1 MFFVELKLNA
11 MYKLHLDRELAKDI
25 FGNASKETL
34 DWVVNAIANI
44 VVADGII
51 EKHEFVALQEAIGLL
66 ENKEEIHAL
75 MDRVKKKEIIE
86 IKTISIND
94 ELAIKVFF
102 YLAAIAVIDGELKKS
117 EAAMLKKCGLCMGLD
132 DELIR
137 AVIQWTLKQ
146 MEINRKL
153 KEDLTKSNNFRS
165 RIIDSII

>member
-1 MFFVELKLNA
+1 

-25 FGNASKETL
+25 FGSASKEIL

-66 ENKEEIHAL
+66 ENKEEINAL

-86 IKTISIND
+86 IKTIRIID

-132 DELIR
+132 DDLIR

>member
-1 MFFVELKLNA
+1 
-11 MYKLHLDRELAKDI
+11 MYKLHLDRELAKDVFI
-25 FGNASKETL
+25 NSSKETL

-66 ENKEEIHAL
+66 QDKEEIHAL

-86 IKTISIND
+86 IKSIRIND

-117 EAAMLKKCGLCMGLD
+117 EAEMLKKCGLCMGLD
-132 DELIR
+132 DDLIK

-153 KEDLTKSNNFRS
+153 KEDLKKSNNFRS
-165 RIIDSII
+165 RIIDSIL

>member
-1 MFFVELKLNA
+1 
-11 MYKLHLDRELAKDI
+11 MYKLHLDRELAKDVFI
-25 FGNASKETL
+25 NSSKETL

-66 ENKEEIHAL
+66 QDKEEIHAL

-86 IKTISIND
+86 IKSIRIND

-117 EAAMLKKCGLCMGLD
+117 EAEMLKKCGLCMGLD
-132 DELIR
+132 DDLIK

-153 KEDLTKSNNFRS
+153 KDDLTKSNHFRS
-165 RIIDSII
+165 RIIDSIL

>member
-1 MFFVELKLNA
+1 
-11 MYKLHLDRELAKDI
+11 MYKLHLDRELAKDL

-66 ENKEEIHAL
+66 ESKEEIHAL

-86 IKTISIND
+86 IKTITIND

-117 EAAMLKKCGLCMGLD
+117 EAEMLKKCGDCMGLED
-132 DELIR
+132 DLIK

-153 KEDLTKSNNFRS
+153 KEDLKNSNNFRS

>member
-1 MFFVELKLNA
+1 
-11 MYKLHLDRELAKDI
+11 MYKLHLDQELAKDV
-25 FGNASKETL
+25 FGNAPKEVL

-66 ENKEEIHAL
+66 ENKDEIHAL
-75 MDRVKKKEIIE
+75 MDRVKKKEIID
-86 IKTISIND
+86 IKSVRIND

-117 EAAMLKKCGLCMGLD
+117 EAEMLKKCGLCMGLD
-132 DELIR
+132 DDLIR

-153 KEDLTKSNNFRS
+153 REDLKSSNSFRS
-165 RIIDSII
+165 RIIDSIL

>member
-1 MFFVELKLNA
+1 
-11 MYKLHLDRELAKDI
+11 MYKLNLDRELAKDVFI
-25 FGNASKETL
+25 NSSKETL

-66 ENKEEIHAL
+66 QDKEEIHAL

-86 IKTISIND
+86 IKSIRIND

-117 EAAMLKKCGLCMGLD
+117 EAEMLKKCGLCMGLD
-132 DELIR
+132 DDLIK

-153 KEDLTKSNNFRS
+153 KDDLNKSNNFRS
-165 RIIDSII
+165 RIIESIL

>member
-1 MFFVELKLNA
+1 
-11 MYKLHLDRELAKDI
+11 MYKLHLDQELAKDVFI
-25 FGNASKETL
+25 NSSKETL

-44 VVADGII
+44 VIADGII

-66 ENKEEIHAL
+66 QDKEEIHAL
-75 MDRVKKKEIIE
+75 MDRVKKKEMIE
-86 IKTISIND
+86 IKNIRIND
-94 ELAIKVFF
+94 ESAIKVFF

-132 DELIR
+132 DDLIK

-153 KEDLTKSNNFRS
+153 KEDLKSSNNFRS
-165 RIIDSII
+165 RIIDSIL

>member
-1 MFFVELKLNA
+1 
-11 MYKLHLDRELAKDI
+11 MYKLHLDRELAKDVFI
-25 FGNASKETL
+25 NSSKETL

-86 IKTISIND
+86 IKTIRIID

-132 DELIR
+132 DDLIK

-165 RIIDSII
+165 RIIDSIL

>member
-1 MFFVELKLNA
+1 
-11 MYKLHLDRELAKDI
+11 MYKLHLDRELAKDVFI
-25 FGNASKETL
+25 NSSKETL

-75 MDRVKKKEIIE
+75 MDRVKKKELTE
-86 IKTISIND
+86 IKTIRIID

-117 EAAMLKKCGLCMGLD
+117 EAEMLKKCGLCMGLD
-132 DELIR
+132 DDLIK

-153 KEDLTKSNNFRS
+153 KNDLINSNNFRS
-165 RIIDSII
+165 RIIDSIL

>member
-1 MFFVELKLNA
+1 
-11 MYKLHLDRELAKDI
+11 MYKLHLDRELAKDVYI
-25 FGNASKETL
+25 NSSKKTI
-34 DWVVNAIANI
+34 DWVENAIANI

-66 ENKEEIHAL
+66 QDKEEIHAL

-86 IKTISIND
+86 INSIRIDD

-117 EAAMLKKCGLCMGLD
+117 EAEMLKKCGDCMGLED
-132 DELIR
+132 DLIK

-153 KEDLTKSNNFRS
+153 KEDLKSSNNFRS
-165 RIIDSII
+165 RIIDSIL

>member
-1 MFFVELKLNA
+1 
-11 MYKLHLDRELAKDI
+11 MYKLHLDRELAKDVFI
-25 FGNASKETL
+25 NSSKETI

-66 ENKEEIHAL
+66 QDKEEIHSL
-75 MDRVKKKEIIE
+75 MDRVKKKELIE
-86 IKTISIND
+86 ISKIRIND
-94 ELAIKVFF
+94 ELAIKIFF

-117 EAAMLKKCGLCMGLD
+117 EAKMLKTCGHSMGLED
-132 DELIR
+132 DLIK

-153 KEDLTKSNNFRS
+153 KEDLKSSNSFRS
-165 RIIDSII
+165 RIIDSIL

>member
-1 MFFVELKLNA
+1 
-11 MYKLHLDRELAKDI
+11 MYKLHLDRELAKDVFI
-25 FGNASKETL
+25 NSSKETL

-66 ENKEEIHAL
+66 QDKEEIHAL
-75 MDRVKKKEIIE
+75 MNRVKKKEIIE
-86 IKTISIND
+86 IKSIRIND

-117 EAAMLKKCGLCMGLD
+117 EAEMLKKCGLCMGLD
-132 DELIR
+132 DDLIK

-146 MEINRKL
+146 MEINRQL
-153 KEDLTKSNNFRS
+153 KEDLNKSNNFRS
-165 RIIDSII
+165 RIIESIL

>member
-1 MFFVELKLNA
+1 
-11 MYKLHLDRELAKDI
+11 MYKLHLDRELAKDV
-25 FGNASKETL
+25 FVNSSKETL

-66 ENKEEIHAL
+66 QDKEEIHAL

-86 IKTISIND
+86 INSIKIND

-117 EAAMLKKCGLCMGLD
+117 EAEMLKKCGLCMGLD
-132 DELIR
+132 DDLIK

-153 KEDLTKSNNFRS
+153 KEDLKNSNNFRS
-165 RIIDSII
+165 RIIDSLL

>member
-1 MFFVELKLNA
+1 
-11 MYKLHLDRELAKDI
+11 MYKLHLDRELAKDVFI
-25 FGNASKETL
+25 NSSKETL

-66 ENKEEIHAL
+66 QDKEEIHAL
-75 MDRVKKKEIIE
+75 MDRVKKKEKIE
-86 IKTISIND
+86 IKSIRIND

-117 EAAMLKKCGLCMGLD
+117 EAEMLKKCGLSMGLD
-132 DELIR
+132 DDLIK

-153 KEDLTKSNNFRS
+153 KEDLKNSNKFRS
-165 RIIDSII
+165 RIIDSIL

>member
-1 MFFVELKLNA
+1 
-11 MYKLHLDRELAKDI
+11 MYKLHLDRELAKDVFI
-25 FGNASKETL
+25 NSSKETL

-66 ENKEEIHAL
+66 QDKEEIHAL

-86 IKTISIND
+86 IKSIKIID

-117 EAAMLKKCGLCMGLD
+117 EAEMLKKCGLCMGLD
-132 DELIR
+132 DDLIK

-153 KEDLTKSNNFRS
+153 KEYLKNSNNFRS
-165 RIIDSII
+165 RIIDSIL

>member
-1 MFFVELKLNA
+1 
-11 MYKLHLDRELAKDI
+11 MYKLHLDRELAKDVFI
-25 FGNASKETL
+25 NSSKETL

-66 ENKEEIHAL
+66 QDKEEIHAL

-86 IKTISIND
+86 IKSIRIND

-117 EAAMLKKCGLCMGLD
+117 EAEMLKKCGLCMGLD
-132 DELIR
+132 DDLIK

-146 MEINRKL
+146 MEINRQL
-153 KEDLTKSNNFRS
+153 KEDLNKSNNFRS
-165 RIIDSII
+165 RIIDSIL

>member
-1 MFFVELKLNA
+1 
-11 MYKLHLDRELAKDI
+11 MYKLHLDRELAKDVFI
-25 FGNASKETL
+25 NSSKETL

-86 IKTISIND
+86 IKTIRIID

-117 EAAMLKKCGLCMGLD
+117 EAEMLKKCGLCMGLD
-132 DELIR
+132 DDLIK

-153 KEDLTKSNNFRS
+153 KEDLSKSNNFRS
-165 RIIDSII
+165 RIIDSIL

>member
-1 MFFVELKLNA
+1 
-11 MYKLHLDRELAKDI
+11 MYKLHLDQELAKDVFI
-25 FGNASKETL
+25 NSSKETL

-51 EKHEFVALQEAIGLL
+51 EKHEFLALQEAIGLL
-66 ENKEEIHAL
+66 QDKEEIHAL
-75 MDRVKKKEIIE
+75 MERVKKKEIIE
-86 IKTISIND
+86 IKSIRIND

-132 DELIR
+132 DDLIK

-146 MEINRKL
+146 MDINRKL
-153 KEDLTKSNNFRS
+153 KEDLKKSNNFRS
-165 RIIDSII
+165 RIIDSIL

>member
-1 MFFVELKLNA
+1 
-11 MYKLHLDRELAKDI
+11 MYKLNLDRELAKDI

-66 ENKEEIHAL
+66 QNKEEIHAL

-86 IKTISIND
+86 IKSIRIND

-117 EAAMLKKCGLCMGLD
+117 EAEMLKKCGLCMGLD
-132 DELIR
+132 DDLIK

-153 KEDLTKSNNFRS
+153 KEDLKNSNNFRS
-165 RIIDSII
+165 RIIDSNL

>member
-1 MFFVELKLNA
+1 
-11 MYKLHLDRELAKDI
+11 MYKLHLDRELAKEV

-86 IKTISIND
+86 IKTIRIND

-117 EAAMLKKCGLCMGLD
+117 EAEMLKKCGLCMGLD
-132 DELIR
+132 DDLIK

-153 KEDLTKSNNFRS
+153 KEDLKKSNNFRS

>member
-1 MFFVELKLNA
+1 
-11 MYKLHLDRELAKDI
+11 MYKLHLDRELAKDVFI
-25 FGNASKETL
+25 NSSKETI

-66 ENKEEIHAL
+66 QDKEEIHEL
-75 MDRVKKKEIIE
+75 MYRVKKKEIIE
-86 IKTISIND
+86 IKSIRIND

-102 YLAAIAVIDGELKKS
+102 YLAVIAVIDGELKKS
-117 EAAMLKKCGLCMGLD
+117 EAEMLKKCGLSMGLD
-132 DELIR
+132 DDLIK

-153 KEDLTKSNNFRS
+153 KEDLTKSNNFRG
-165 RIIDSII
+165 RIIDSIL

>member
-1 MFFVELKLNA
+1 
-11 MYKLHLDRELAKDI
+11 MYRLHLDRELAKDI
-25 FGNASKETL
+25 FGNASKEIL

-86 IKTISIND
+86 IKTIRIID

-117 EAAMLKKCGLCMGLD
+117 EAEMLKKCGLCMGLD
-132 DELIR
+132 DDLIK

-153 KEDLTKSNNFRS
+153 KEDLTMSNNFRS

>member
-1 MFFVELKLNA
+1 

-25 FGNASKETL
+25 FGNASKEIL

-66 ENKEEIHAL
+66 ENKEEINAL

-86 IKTISIND
+86 IKTIRIID

-102 YLAAIAVIDGELKKS
+102 YLAAIAVIDGELKRS
-117 EAAMLKKCGLCMGLD
+117 EAEMLKKCGLCMGLD
-132 DELIR
+132 DDLIR

-165 RIIDSII
+165 RIIDSIL

>member
-1 MFFVELKLNA
+1 
-11 MYKLHLDRELAKDI
+11 MYKLHLDRELAKDVFI
-25 FGNASKETL
+25 NSSKETL

-66 ENKEEIHAL
+66 QDKEEIHAL

-86 IKTISIND
+86 IKNIRIID

-117 EAAMLKKCGLCMGLD
+117 EAEMLKKCGLCMGLD
-132 DELIR
+132 DDLIK

-153 KEDLTKSNNFRS
+153 KEDLNKSNNFRS

>member
-1 MFFVELKLNA
+1 
-11 MYKLHLDRELAKDI
+11 MYKLHLDRELAKDL

-66 ENKEEIHAL
+66 ESKEEIHAL

-86 IKTISIND
+86 IKTITIND

-117 EAAMLKKCGLCMGLD
+117 EAEMLKKCGLCMGLD
-132 DELIR
+132 DDLIK

-153 KEDLTKSNNFRS
+153 KEDLSKSNNFRS
-165 RIIDSII
+165 RIIDSIL

>member
-1 MFFVELKLNA
+1 
-11 MYKLHLDRELAKDI
+11 MYKLHLDRELAKDVFI
-25 FGNASKETL
+25 NSSKETL

-66 ENKEEIHAL
+66 QDKEEIHAL

-86 IKTISIND
+86 IKSIRIDD

-117 EAAMLKKCGLCMGLD
+117 EAEMLKKCGLCMGLD
-132 DELIR
+132 DDLIK

-153 KEDLTKSNNFRS
+153 KEDLSKSNNFRS
-165 RIIDSII
+165 RIIESIL

>member
-1 MFFVELKLNA
+1 
-11 MYKLHLDRELAKDI
+11 MYKLHLDRELAKDVFI
-25 FGNASKETL
+25 NSSKETL

-44 VVADGII
+44 VIADGII

-66 ENKEEIHAL
+66 QDKEEIHAL

-86 IKTISIND
+86 IKSIRIND

-117 EAAMLKKCGLCMGLD
+117 EAEMLKKCGLCMGLD
-132 DELIR
+132 DDLIK

-153 KEDLTKSNNFRS
+153 KEDLSKSNSFRS
-165 RIIDSII
+165 RIIESIL

>member
-1 MFFVELKLNA
+1 
-11 MYKLHLDRELAKDI
+11 MYKLHLDRELAKDV

-66 ENKEEIHAL
+66 QDKEEIHAL

-86 IKTISIND
+86 IKSIRIND

-117 EAAMLKKCGLCMGLD
+117 EAEMLKKCGLCMGLD
-132 DELIR
+132 DDLIK

-165 RIIDSII
+165 RIIDSIL

>member
-1 MFFVELKLNA
+1 
-11 MYKLHLDRELAKDI
+11 MYKLHLDRELAKDV
-25 FGNASKETL
+25 FLNSSKETL

-66 ENKEEIHAL
+66 QDKEEIHAL

-86 IKTISIND
+86 VKSIRIND

-117 EAAMLKKCGLCMGLD
+117 EAEMLKKCGLCMGLD
-132 DELIR
+132 DDLIK

-153 KEDLTKSNNFRS
+153 KEDLKNSNNFRS
-165 RIIDSII
+165 RIIDSIL

>member
-1 MFFVELKLNA
+1 
-11 MYKLHLDRELAKDI
+11 MYKLNLDRELAKDVFI
-25 FGNASKETL
+25 NSSKETL

-66 ENKEEIHAL
+66 QDKEEIHAL

-86 IKTISIND
+86 INSIRIND
-94 ELAIKVFF
+94 DLAIKVFF

-117 EAAMLKKCGLCMGLD
+117 EAEMLKKCGLCMGLD
-132 DELIR
+132 DDLIK

-153 KEDLTKSNNFRS
+153 KEDLKNSNNFRS

>member
-1 MFFVELKLNA
+1 
-11 MYKLHLDRELAKDI
+11 MYKLHLDRELAKDV
-25 FGNASKETL
+25 FVNSSKETL

-66 ENKEEIHAL
+66 QDKEEIHAL
-75 MDRVKKKEIIE
+75 MDRVKKKEMIE
-86 IKTISIND
+86 IKTIRIND
-94 ELAIKVFF
+94 ESAIKVFF

-117 EAAMLKKCGLCMGLD
+117 EAEMLKKCGLCMGLD
-132 DELIR
+132 DDLIK

-153 KEDLTKSNNFRS
+153 KEDLKNSNNFRS
-165 RIIDSII
+165 RIIDSIL

>member
-1 MFFVELKLNA
+1 
-11 MYKLHLDRELAKDI
+11 MYKLHLDRELAKDL

-66 ENKEEIHAL
+66 ESKEEIHAL

-86 IKTISIND
+86 IKTITIND

-117 EAAMLKKCGLCMGLD
+117 EAEMLKKCGLCMGLD
-132 DELIR
+132 DDLIK

-153 KEDLTKSNNFRS
+153 REDLKNSNSFRS
-165 RIIDSII
+165 RIIDSIL

>member
-1 MFFVELKLNA
+1 

-25 FGNASKETL
+25 FGNVSKEIL

-66 ENKEEIHAL
+66 QDKEEIHAL

-86 IKTISIND
+86 IKSIRIND

-117 EAAMLKKCGLCMGLD
+117 EAEMLKKCGLCMGLD
-132 DELIR
+132 DDLIK

-153 KEDLTKSNNFRS
+153 KEDLKNSNNFRS
-165 RIIDSII
+165 RIIDSIV